1 MMDIEG
7 PITVSVVDLE
17 EPGKRELH
25 IAFKPDFQS
34 LTLEQQGSEF
44 SDYVDN
50 LKQQSTQSDAASAEQ
65 QGIMTILQV
74 AEQLLP
80 HIKSGEIP
88 LMETIVIE
96 LYQQPGLADLIK
108 QNEMH

>member
-1 MMDIEG
+1 MDIEG
-7 PITVSVVDLE
+7 PISVSVVDLE
-17 EPGKRELH
+17 VPGKRELH
-25 IAFKPDFQS
+25 ISFMPEFQS

-44 SDYVDN
+44 SVYVDN
-50 LKQQSTQSDAASAEQ
+50 LKPQFRQSEEGSAEQ

-80 HIKSGEIP
+80 HILSGEIP

-108 QNEMH
+108 QNEIH

>member
-1 MMDIEG
+1 MAIEG
-7 PITVSVVDLE
+7 PISVSAVNLE

-25 IAFKPDFQS
+25 ISFNPEFQA
-34 LTLEQQGSEF
+34 LTLEQQGAEF
-44 SDYVDN
+44 STYVTR
-50 LKQQSTQSDAASAEQ
+50 LKQQSVESEADSAEQ

-80 HIKSGEIP
+80 HILSGEIP

-96 LYQQPGLADLIK
+96 IHQQPGLADLIR

>member
-1 MMDIEG
+1 MSIEG
-7 PITVSVVDLE
+7 PLSVSVTEME

-25 IAFKPDFQS
+25 ISFNPDFQS
-34 LTLEQQGSEF
+34 LALEQQGSEF
-44 SDYVDN
+44 SNYVDR
-50 LKQQSTQSDAASAEQ
+50 LKQQSSQSDADSAEQ
-65 QGIMTILQV
+65 QGIMTILQI

-80 HIKSGEIP
+80 HIQSGEIP

-96 LYQQPGLADLIK
+96 IHQQPGLADLIK